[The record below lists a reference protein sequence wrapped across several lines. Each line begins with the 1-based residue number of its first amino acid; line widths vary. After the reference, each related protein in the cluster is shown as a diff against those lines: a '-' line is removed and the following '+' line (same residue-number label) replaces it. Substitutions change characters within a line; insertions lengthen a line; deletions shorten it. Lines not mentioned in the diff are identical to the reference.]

1 MIVLDTHI
9 WVRWLDPTA
18 AALPSGLIDRIET
31 AEVLAISA
39 ITCWEVACLSR
50 RGRISLQ
57 LPLAEWFEQG
67 LQGSGVVCLPIERK
81 IASRAALLPEHH
93 RDPADRLI
101 IATALEHDAQLISL
115 DERFADYTE
124 LMAKLIPHPD

>member
-1 MIVLDTHI
+1 VIVLDTHV

-18 AALPSGLIDRIET
+18 NPLPPTLIDRIEA
-31 AEVLAISA
+31 AETLAISA
-39 ITCWEVACLSR
+39 ITCWEVAWLHR
-50 RGRISLQ
+50 RERISLQ
-57 LPLAEWFEQG
+57 LPLSDWIEQG
-67 LQGSGVVCLPIERK
+67 LGGSEVVCLPIERK

-101 IATALEHDAQLISL
+101 IATALEYGAHLASL

-124 LMAKLIPHPD
+124 LAAKLIQR